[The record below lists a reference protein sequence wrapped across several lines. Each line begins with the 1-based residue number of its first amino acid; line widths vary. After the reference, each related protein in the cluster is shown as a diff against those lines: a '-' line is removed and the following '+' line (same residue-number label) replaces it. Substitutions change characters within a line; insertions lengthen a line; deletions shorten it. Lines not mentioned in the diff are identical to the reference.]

1 MDVIDALPCSRSAV
15 ENHAKAVLRDPLI
28 LRQPGS
34 RIKNIPH
41 KPLIPLLQIEERRDV
56 FTRDDQD
63 MDRRLG
69 VDVPK
74 GHNGL
79 VLVDD
84 IPFDIA
90 FDDAAEKTTVHF
102 ISSLEPSSSS
112 LP

>member
-1 MDVIDALPCSRSAV
+1 
-15 ENHAKAVLRDPLI
+15 
-28 LRQPGS
+28 
-34 RIKNIPH
+34 
-41 KPLIPLLQIEERRDV
+41 
-56 FTRDDQD
+56 

-84 IPFDIA
+84 VPFNIA

-112 LP
+112 LL